1 MVKLV
6 QAKYIKQLFIFLFFA
21 SLLSYQQNAKA
32 ENSRDVV
39 IQIMANTNL
48 DTNLVSDAASEALFV
63 SENPLNSSVLGLLA
77 VAVSG
82 EDNILLGN
90 YFESRLAF
98 NSVLQADTVTYDSLT
113 DSEVKSAATIVTVDA
128 MALLVS
134 LIDELIVLGET
145 ANMDSQ
151 REDVAGSDA
160 YNPIEIGRAHV

>member
-1 MVKLV
+1 MVKLI

-32 ENSRDVV
+32 EQQNSRDVV
-39 IQIMANTNL
+39 IQIMVNTNL
-48 DTNLVSDAASEALFV
+48 DTNVINSAGSDAVLT
-63 SENPLNSSVLGLLA
+63 ENSLSRPVLGLLA

-82 EDNILLGN
+82 EDNSLLDN
-90 YFESRLAF
+90 YFESNLAF
-98 NSVLQADTVTYDSLT
+98 NSVLQADTVTY

-151 REDVAGSDA
+151 REDVAGS
-160 YNPIEIGRAHV
+160 